1 MAVSNDYDR
10 MRMWQAAD
18 QPGHQLF
25 LRCSVERG
33 GRGSVGHGHAQFEA
47 AFVLISVVEVKASCS
62 EKVKCLN
69 SNNLYPM
76 TVIYNKLR
84 IFVNAKCHSLKEIV
98 AVLHDGSVV
107 VLRILF
113 SFHQ

>member
-1 MAVSNDYDR
+1 
-10 MRMWQAAD
+10 
-18 QPGHQLF
+18 
-25 LRCSVERG
+25 
-33 GRGSVGHGHAQFEA
+33 
-47 AFVLISVVEVKASCS
+47 
-62 EKVKCLN
+62 
-69 SNNLYPM
+69 M

-84 IFVNAKCHSLKEIV
+84 IFVNAMYHSLKEIV

>member
-1 MAVSNDYDR
+1 MTVCECGKLPIILVISSFCV
-10 MRMWQAAD
+10 AA
-18 QPGHQLF
+18 
-25 LRCSVERG
+25 SSAE
-33 GRGSVGHGHAQFEA
+33 VGYGHATIET
-47 AFVLISVVEVKASCS
+47 AFALISVLEGKAPLS

-84 IFVNAKCHSLKEIV
+84 IFVNAMCHSLKEIV

>member
-1 MAVSNDYDR
+1 MTVCECGKPPISLFISSFCV
-10 MRMWQAAD
+10 AASSAEV
-18 QPGHQLF
+18 G
-25 LRCSVERG
+25 E
-33 GRGSVGHGHAQFEA
+33 GHGHATIEDA
-47 AFVLISVVEVKASCS
+47 LALISVVEGKAPCS

-84 IFVNAKCHSLKEIV
+84 IFVNAMYHSLKEIV

-113 SFHQ
+113 SFH

>member
-1 MAVSNDYDR
+1 
-10 MRMWQAAD
+10 
-18 QPGHQLF
+18 
-25 LRCSVERG
+25 
-33 GRGSVGHGHAQFEA
+33 
-47 AFVLISVVEVKASCS
+47 
-62 EKVKCLN
+62 
-69 SNNLYPM
+69 M